1 MLLRAPASLGT
12 PSISTFNVSRRLVSN
27 IGRNNRLSTC
37 NFIAFSRKMSHTHPS
52 EFHSIV
58 IGSGQGGTPLT
69 QAIAAAGHKVA
80 LVESS
85 HIGGCCINEG
95 CTPTK
100 TMVAS
105 ARVAYLARRAADYG
119 VHAGASTDADQS
131 KAASVRVDMK
141 TVRER
146 KRNIVNSFRGGSEG
160 RLEKAENVT
169 LLRGKAAFTGPKTL
183 EVTPMEAGSEPASIE
198 ADHIFINVGCHPAP
212 LTIPVADGITI
223 LDSTSIMELD
233 AVPEHLVVLGG
244 GYVGLEFAQ
253 MFGRFGARV
262 TVVQRAKQL
271 LGREDEDVADAVRS
285 ILEEDGLDIMLGT
298 TAQRIDKEPDGQLK
312 IAVAQSGQTKTIAA
326 SHVLAVA
333 GRLPNTSDLG
343 LEKAG
348 IKTFGA
354 RFVLADQKLRT
365 NVEGVYAMGDV
376 KGGPAFTHISYDDF
390 RILRTNVLENGDASI
405 AGRQVPYT
413 VFMDPQL
420 GRIGVTETEARSSGQ
435 SILMSK
441 MPMSW
446 VARALEMDESR
457 GLMKVIVDKKSEK
470 ILGCAILGIE
480 GGEVMSMIQ
489 IAMQAGMSYRQLRD
503 GVFAHPGLAE
513 SLNNLFGYL
522 K

>member
-1 MLLRAPASLGT
+1 MMAHS
-12 PSISTFNVSRRLVSN
+12 
-27 IGRNNRLSTC
+27 
-37 NFIAFSRKMSHTHPS
+37 KM
-52 EFHSIV
+52 FHSIV

-119 VHAGASTDADQS
+119 VHAGSSTGADQG
-131 KAASVRVDMK
+131 KASVKVNMK

-146 KRNIVNSFRGGSEG
+146 KRNIVSSFRGGSEG

-169 LLRGKAAFTGPKTL
+169 LVRGKAAFTGPKTL
-183 EVTPMEAGSEPASIE
+183 KVMPAEAGGGTHSIE

-212 LTIPVADGITI
+212 LAIPVADGITI
-223 LDSTSIMELD
+223 LDSTSVMELD
-233 AVPEHLVVLGG
+233 TVPEHLVVLGG

-253 MFGRFGARV
+253 MFRRFGARV

-271 LGREDEDVADAVRS
+271 LGREDDDVADAVRT
-285 ILEEDGLDIMLGT
+285 ILEEDGLDVMLET
-298 TAQRIDKEPDGQLK
+298 TAQRIDKEPDGRLK
-312 IAVAQSGQTKTIAA
+312 ITVTQCGQAKTIAA
-326 SHVLAVA
+326 SHVLAAA

-348 IKTFGA
+348 IETFGA
-354 RFVLADQKLRT
+354 GFVLADQKLRT
-365 NVEGVYAMGDV
+365 NIEGVYAMGDV

-390 RILRTNVLENGDASI
+390 RILKTNILEKGNRSI

-413 VFMDPQL
+413 VFTDPQL
-420 GRIGVTETEARSSGQ
+420 GRIGVTETEARRSGQ
-435 SILMSK
+435 SILVSK

-446 VARALEMDESR
+446 VARALEMAESR
-457 GLMKVIVDKKSEK
+457 GLMKVIVDKESEK

-489 IAMQAGMSYRQLRD
+489 IAMQAGMNYRQLRD

-513 SLNNLFGYL
+513 SLNNLFAYL
-522 K
+522 E

>member
-1 MLLRAPASLGT
+1 MLLRAPASLCIPLT
-12 PSISTFNVSRRLVSN
+12 STFNVSTKLACKPCKYM
-27 IGRNNRLSTC
+27 GLSTA
-37 NFIAFSRKMSHTHPS
+37 NYIVFPQKMAHAHPS
-52 EFHSIV
+52 KFHSIV

-119 VHAGASTDADQS
+119 VHTGADQS
-131 KAASVRVDMK
+131 KASSVKVDMK

-183 EVTPMEAGSEPASIE
+183 KVTPTEAGGEPAFIE
-198 ADHIFINVGCHPAP
+198 ADYIFINVGCHPAP
-212 LTIPVADGITI
+212 LTIPVADEITV
-223 LDSTSIMELD
+223 LDSTSVMELD
-233 AVPEHLVVLGG
+233 TVPEHLAVLGG

-253 MFGRFGARV
+253 MFRRFGARV

-271 LGREDEDVADAVRS
+271 LGREDEDIADAVRS

-298 TAQRIDKEPDGQLK
+298 KAQRIDKEPDGRLR
-312 IAVAQSGQTKTIAA
+312 IAVSQSGETKTVAA
-326 SHVLAVA
+326 SHVLAAA

-354 RFVLADQKLRT
+354 GFVLADQKLRT

-420 GRIGVTETEARSSGQ
+420 GHIGVTETEARSSGQ
-435 SILMSK
+435 SILVSK
-441 MPMSW
+441 MPMTW

-457 GLMKVIVDKKSEK
+457 GLMKVIVDKESEK

-522 K
+522 E